1 MINDE
6 FNYHSWLYDPQL
18 VVPSTFEE
26 CLTYE
31 MQVIWLYKKIEA
43 LGDGGG
49 SDAIKQLQDEVA
61 ALAVRVDKNSQ
72 DITESKTDIASLEDE
87 IGNLR
92 VTVESYDERINN
104 AVTLAQGA
112 DRTATIATNTAN
124 EAKET
129 ADGIKATADEA
140 LANAATATET
150 ATEAKN
156 TADSVKSTA
165 DEAVTTANTAK
176 TTADEAKVAAASAA
190 ETADSALSN
199 ISTTVMPAVN
209 RAQNTADDAAAAAT
223 ALGTSKQDKLTAG
236 ENITI
241 DGNVISATGGG
252 GGGTSNYYELQ
263 NRPFLQEIDL
273 STTSPSAPLDLK
285 TLAPGAYMLK
295 GDGYVNNTIASGAFI
310 GAHSGPMFL
319 YPSGTSEGHN
329 DALFISAGETTEFTS
344 GVSLQNT
351 MPAGT
356 TNVRFYP
363 YNMSTQLAYGMQVIT
378 EGNLTDTIY
387 DTYYNYIPTTN
398 AVKDYVK
405 EKVVFV
411 KSNLITNIPIPLA
424 GTVDANNVYTYWFS
438 NASGRFKIIAVGN
451 FVSSASMTPSITT
464 IELGPIT
471 KDEFLAFSSYN
482 INPPDHIVIYSIK
495 QLDEIPYAMYW
506 YDKVEPASTDKPWT
520 WKYQYNDAK
529 SIYSGKTGTDALI
542 TLPSD
547 GDFVESYAIF

>member
-6 FNYHSWLYDPQL
+6 FNYPSWLYDPQL
-18 VVPSTFEE
+18 VIPATFEE

-72 DITESKTDIASLEDE
+72 DITESKADVASLEDE

-92 VTVESYDERINN
+92 VTVESYDERINI

-165 DEAVTTANTAK
+165 DNAITTANAAK
-176 TTADEAKVAAASAA
+176 STADEAKFAAASAE

-199 ISTTVMPAVN
+199 ISTVMSAVN
-209 RAQNTADDAAAAAT
+209 RAQRTADNAAAEAA
-223 ALGTSKQDKLTAG
+223 ALGTSKQDKLVAG
-236 ENITI
+236 DNINI

-252 GGGTSNYYELQ
+252 SGGTSNYYELQ

-273 STTSPSAPLDLK
+273 STTSPSAPLDLD

-295 GDGYVNNTIASGAFI
+295 GTGQVKNDAGGSNFI
-310 GAHSGPMFL
+310 TVHSGPMFL
-319 YPSGTSEGHN
+319 YPSSNPEHC
-329 DALFISAGETTEFTS
+329 DALFITNGETIDITANIS
-344 GVSLQNT
+344 NLYNMGR
-351 MPAGT
+351 
-356 TNVRFYP
+356 TNIKYYP
-363 YNMSTQLAYGMQVIT
+363 YGMGVTSRPYGIQALTDVCIANYISSTDNRNYVASTQ
-378 EGNLTDTIY
+378 
-387 DTYYNYIPTTN
+387 
-398 AVKDYVK
+398 AVKLHVNQRFKFNVSYL
-405 EKVVFV
+405 FP
-411 KSNLITNIPIPLA
+411 TIPIPVA
-424 GTVDANNVYTYWFS
+424 GSAEADNYYDFRVNSDLHGIELYGIGTFS
-438 NASGRFKIIAVGN
+438 TSE
-451 FVSSASMTPSITT
+451 SMVPTTTT
-464 IELGPIT
+464 IELGPLT
-471 KDEFLAFSSYN
+471 ADAFLAIGTYR
-482 INPPDHIVIYSIK
+482 INPPDHFVVYSVST
-495 QLDEIPYAMYW
+495 DEVPYAMYW

-529 SIYSGKTGTDALI
+529 SIYSGKAGTDDMI
-542 TLPSD
+542 TLPDD
-547 GDFVESYAIF
+547 GAAVESFAIF